1 MPQRSPASERSSDS
15 HELSRTSARSFDE
28 ADDGSSPP
36 ATKYSSEFEAA
47 EAAAAAAEAVTTA
60 EFRAEEER
68 AAAEAQQ
75 RAPPAVP
82 PAVSREAAGP
92 FYAGGGR
99 RRRSRDASPPPLAAD
114 PDDTRRGAGGRRR
127 AAAWEVGAG
136 ASQYGAR
143 SEHALLHALDIDS
156 EEVVRLKR
164 QFRVAAYTP
173 NGQDPRQ
180 LFRHFDRDSSGGL
193 SLDEFTEAA
202 RKSGKI
208 KKADMSDA
216 DLRELFIK
224 IDLNNP
230 AAEPEAVIEAR
241 AELDRAKE
249 EMTGADELQAC
260 RKRYKA
266 ERARWEAAQAAS
278 VIDINE
284 LSSFVWDEDYLD
296 KVIESADRRA
306 RLRSAKEKPKARAS
320 PESVRQIKQK
330 FRALSYSCAL
340 PSAPAA
346 SLSPALILCVPFA
359 RCRCSRSP
367 FLGLVAVMDG
377 ARLAARLPAACS
389 LPPAHA
395 AAVPRS
401 QTRARTS
408 RSFSST
414 TIVTTA
420 ATWTWRSFGGR
431 CARVG
436 RSACTR

>member
-15 HELSRTSARSFDE
+15 HELSRTSGRSFDDE
-28 ADDGSSPP
+28 ADDGSSP
-36 ATKYSSEFEAA
+36 ANTKYNSEFEAA
-47 EAAAAAAEAVTTA
+47 EAAAAAAEAVTTD

-82 PAVSREAAGP
+82 PAVRREAA
-92 FYAGGGR
+92 GR
-99 RRRSRDASPPPLAAD
+99 RRRSREASPPPLGAD

-127 AAAWEVGAG
+127 AAAWEVGPG

-156 EEVVRLKR
+156 DEVVRLKR

-216 DLRELFIK
+216 ELRALFIK

-284 LSSFVWDEDYLD
+284 LSSFVWDDEYLD

-340 PSAPAA
+340 PSSPSAA
-346 SLSPALILCVPFA
+346 LSPAHPLCHSLPLPLLSIPIPGSDRSHG
-359 RCRCSRSP
+359 RCEPCRR
-367 FLGLVAVMDG
+367 
-377 ARLAARLPAACS
+377 ARLLPAACS
-389 LPPAHA
+389 RRGRSP
-395 AAVPRS
+395 S

-420 ATWTWRSFGGR
+420 GTWTWRSFGGR

>member
-15 HELSRTSARSFDE
+15 HELSRTSGRSFDDE
-28 ADDGSSPP
+28 DDDGSSP
-36 ATKYSSEFEAA
+36 ANTKYSSEFEAAEAAAGVEEVILRTHRTIDEDDLPSPANTKYNSEFEAA
-47 EAAAAAAEAVTTA
+47 EAAAAAAEAVTTD

-82 PAVSREAAGP
+82 PAVRREAA
-92 FYAGGGR
+92 GR

-127 AAAWEVGAG
+127 AAAWEVGPG

-156 EEVVRLKR
+156 DEVVRLKR

-216 DLRELFIK
+216 ELRALFIK

-249 EMTGADELQAC
+249 EMTGAD
-260 RKRYKA
+260 
-266 ERARWEAAQAAS
+266 
-278 VIDINE
+278 
-284 LSSFVWDEDYLD
+284 
-296 KVIESADRRA
+296 
-306 RLRSAKEKPKARAS
+306 
-320 PESVRQIKQK
+320 
-330 FRALSYSCAL
+330 
-340 PSAPAA
+340 
-346 SLSPALILCVPFA
+346 
-359 RCRCSRSP
+359 
-367 FLGLVAVMDG
+367 
-377 ARLAARLPAACS
+377 
-389 LPPAHA
+389 
-395 AAVPRS
+395 
-401 QTRARTS
+401 
-408 RSFSST
+408 
-414 TIVTTA
+414 
-420 ATWTWRSFGGR
+420 
-431 CARVG
+431 
-436 RSACTR
+436 